1 MFKFMR
7 YSLNH
12 YLFNYYMSY
21 NSCYGCQN
29 YNSCTNSINVIPTPT
44 PAHHTQSI
52 VAYDF
57 FYEFD
62 STNYSTVEQLQP
74 VNMYNIVDYDS
85 REDTTYSYTLPDN
98 LSGELDRVV
107 VNLFNVKSGNLT
119 YAIANQGL
127 RLQGFLTNAISTQY
141 VNEIAFDELDYN
153 ITNTP
158 LNAQSPLQTP
168 KPTFTAS
175 NNNHLSINVLPNSSA
190 LTGILQ
196 IHATFY
202 VKFNLN
208 E

>member
-21 NSCYGCQN
+21 NSCHGCHN

-62 STNYSTVEQLQP
+62 SSNYSSVEQLQP

-85 REDTTYSYTLPDN
+85 GEDTTYSYTLPDN

-119 YAIANQGL
+119 YSSGDQGL
-127 RLQGFLTNAISTQY
+127 RLKGFLNSSSQLDDIS
-141 VNEIAFDELDYN
+141 FDDLDYN
-153 ITNTP
+153 PGNTP
-158 LNAQSPLQTP
+158 INIQSPLQTP
-168 KPTFTAS
+168 PTFEAS
-175 NNNHLSINVLPNSSA
+175 NNNHLTIEVLPNNSTLSGD
-190 LTGILQ
+190 GILQ

>member
-44 PAHHTQSI
+44 PSNFTQSI

-62 STNYSTVEQLQP
+62 STNYNTVEQLQP

-85 REDTTYSYTLPDN
+85 GEDTTYSYTLPDN

-119 YAIANQGL
+119 YSTGDQGL
-127 RLQGFLTNAISTQY
+127 RLKGFLNSSSQLDDIS
-141 VNEIAFDELDYN
+141 FDDLDYN
-153 ITNTP
+153 PGNTP
-158 LNAQSPLQTP
+158 INIQSPLQAS
-168 KPTFTAS
+168 PTFTAS
-175 NNNHLSINVLPNSSA
+175 NNNHLSIEVLPNDSRLSGS
-190 LTGILQ
+190 GILQ

>member
-44 PAHHTQSI
+44 PSNFTQSI

-62 STNYSTVEQLQP
+62 STNYNTVEQLQP

-85 REDTTYSYTLPDN
+85 GEDTTYSYTLPDN

-119 YAIANQGL
+119 YSTGGQGL
-127 RLQGFLTNAISTQY
+127 RLQGFLTNATTN
-141 VNEIAFDELDYN
+141 VNEIAFDDLDYN
-153 ITNTP
+153 PGNTP
-158 LNAQSPLQTP
+158 INAQSPLQTP
-168 KPTFTAS
+168 PTFEAS
-175 NNNHLSINVLPNSSA
+175 NNNYLTIEVLPNNSRLSGD
-190 LTGILQ
+190 GILQ